1 VSEDGVFTEA
11 VDFTPTHLV
20 ESYVNTMSLH
30 VRKLS
35 ELNPDQLYSKFV
47 MKDDVARIDKL
58 AAAIP
63 DDMHERFTIIRSM
76 DDSIEVLHKEAS
88 KGRTL
93 KELIDHLGIPRERI
107 MTIGD
112 SGNDIDMVEFGGLGV
127 AMGNAVPEVLAVAD
141 VVTSTNNEDG
151 VAKAINRYFFDE

>member
-1 VSEDGVFTEA
+1 
-11 VDFTPTHLV
+11 
-20 ESYVNTMSLH
+20 
-30 VRKLS
+30 
-35 ELNPDQLYSKFV
+35 

-151 VAKAINRYFFDE
+151 VAEAINRYFFGE